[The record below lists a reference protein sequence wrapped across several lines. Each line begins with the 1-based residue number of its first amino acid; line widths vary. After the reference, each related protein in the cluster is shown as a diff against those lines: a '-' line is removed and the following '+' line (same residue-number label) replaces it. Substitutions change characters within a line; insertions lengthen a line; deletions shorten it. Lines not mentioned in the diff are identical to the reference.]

1 MTLEQT
7 HVLVVDDDERLRELL
22 RRYLADNGFLVSTA
36 GDAADARAK
45 LGALDF
51 DLIVMDVMMPGESG
65 LELTRSLRQI
75 RTTPILLLTAMGEPE
90 NRITGLECGA
100 DDYLSKPFE
109 PRELVLRINSIMRR
123 IGPPPAAASGPVRL
137 GAHVYDLQREELSR
151 DGRPVR
157 LTGAE
162 TSLLTV
168 LSQAPGE
175 VFSREMLVERC
186 GISGSTRTV
195 DVLVTRLRRKIEP
208 DPRMPRY
215 LQTVRGQGYVLR
227 PDEG

>member
-1 MTLEQT
+1 MSHDQT

-22 RRYLADNGFLVSTA
+22 RRYLADHGFLVSTA

-45 LGALDF
+45 LASLDF

-65 LELTRSLRQI
+65 LELTRSLRQV
-75 RTTPILLLTAMGEPE
+75 RTIPILLLTAMGEAE

-109 PRELVLRINSIMRR
+109 PRELVLRINNIMRR
-123 IGPPPAAASGPVRL
+123 IGPVQTTSKPIRL
-137 GAHVYDLQREELSR
+137 GAHVFEPEREELSQ

-162 TSLLTV
+162 SSLLTV
-168 LSQAPGE
+168 LSQSPGE
-175 VFSREMLVERC
+175 VFSREMLIERC
-186 GISGSTRTV
+186 RISGSTRTV
-195 DVLVTRLRRKIEP
+195 DVLVTRLRRKIES
-208 DPRMPRY
+208 DARAPRF

>member
-1 MTLEQT
+1 MTADQT

-36 GDAADARAK
+36 GDAKDARAK
-45 LGALDF
+45 LAALDF

-65 LELTRSLRQI
+65 LDLTRSLR
-75 RTTPILLLTAMGEPE
+75 RVMATPILLLTAMGETE

-109 PRELVLRINSIMRR
+109 PRELVLRINNIMRR
-123 IGPPPAAASGPVRL
+123 VGPAPTAAGPVRM
-137 GAHVYDLQREELSR
+137 GEHMFDPQREELSR
-151 DGRPVR
+151 AGRPAR

-162 TSLLTV
+162 ASLLTV
-168 LSQAPGE
+168 LSQSPGE
-175 VFSREMLVERC
+175 VLSREVLIERC
-186 GISGSTRTV
+186 RISGSTRTV

-208 DPRMPRY
+208 DPRAPRY
-215 LQTVRGQGYVLR
+215 LQTVRGLGYVLR